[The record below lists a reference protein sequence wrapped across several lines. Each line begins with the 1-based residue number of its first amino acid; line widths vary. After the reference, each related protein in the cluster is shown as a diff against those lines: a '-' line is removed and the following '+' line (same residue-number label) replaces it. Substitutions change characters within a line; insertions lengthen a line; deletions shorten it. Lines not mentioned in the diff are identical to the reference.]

1 MEFRPPDDPPQQD
14 GPADPLFAEALG
26 RAIKVLRTGL
36 DMGRRDLAR
45 AAGLSYSYLAEIEN
59 GKKGASAAAQQAI
72 ARALGISLSELLA
85 AAEDWAEQIREDRA
99 ELAAPMVNLDAP
111 SSSSSTP
118 QAAPA
123 APRPRPRLVSVS
135 EEGARARQKRWFHAS
150 AQPTKKAKRGA
161 VPERL
166 RALSSRSNL
175 FKDAGGAARVLAELR
190 RLVERMDPEDRE
202 RLLDMA
208 RRLAK

>member
-1 MEFRPPDDPPQQD
+1 MEFRPPDDASQD
-14 GPADPLFAEALG
+14 GPGDPLFAQALG

-36 DMGRRDLAR
+36 DLGRRDLAR
-45 AAGLSYSYLAEIEN
+45 TAGLSYSYLAEIEN

-72 ARALGISLSELLA
+72 ARALGISVSELLA

-99 ELAAPMVNLDAP
+99 DLPEPPSGPVELRA
-111 SSSSSTP
+111 SSLR
-118 QAAPA
+118 QAPA
-123 APRPRPRLVSVS
+123 APQRPRPRLVSMP

-150 AQPTKKAKRGA
+150 AQPTNQAKRGA
-161 VPERL
+161 GLERL
-166 RALSSRSNL
+166 RPVSSQSNL